1 MGSMLPIGMSVAKPA
16 TPHPTKPN
24 ILCILVDDLGYGDL
38 SCQGFAKDIHTPNID
53 RLLNQGVRFTNFYAN
68 SNVSSPSRAALL
80 TGRYPDLAGVP
91 GVIRTRNKPV
101 EPSPDMSIADFIRNH
116 ADESWG
122 NLSSE
127 AILLPQ
133 VLKNAGYHTAIVGK
147 WHLGLQSPDT
157 PTERGFDYFHGF
169 LGDMMDDYYTHLRH
183 NRNYMRENTTVVHP
197 QGHASEVF
205 SDWAIDYLN
214 TRRKE
219 NVPFF
224 LYLAYNAPH
233 APLQPPAE
241 WLEKAKKREPN
252 STGKRAALVALIE
265 HLDEQ
270 VGRVIHALE
279 TNRQLEN
286 TLIIFVSDNGGDRG
300 SNANNGPLNGWKGQM
315 LEGGI
320 RVAAGIYW
328 KGKIKPATAEN
339 FAMLMDIFPTVCQ
352 LTGTEITHKID
363 GISIL
368 PALLGEKQTTDD
380 RTVFWVRREGGDFGG
395 RAAYAARYKDCKV
408 LQNRPYEPLQYFD
421 LKNDPNEQ
429 TPLSIETSERYRK
442 LFYELMD
449 HVREAGQ
456 VPWQ

>member
-1 MGSMLPIGMSVAKPA
+1 
-16 TPHPTKPN
+16 
-24 ILCILVDDLGYGDL
+24 
-38 SCQGFAKDIHTPNID
+38 
-53 RLLNQGVRFTNFYAN
+53 
-68 SNVSSPSRAALL
+68 
-80 TGRYPDLAGVP
+80 
-91 GVIRTRNKPV
+91 TRNKPA
-101 EPSPDMSIADFIRNH
+101 EASPNMSIPDFVRNH

-133 VLKNAGYHTAIVGK
+133 VLKSAGYHTAIVGK

-214 TRRKE
+214 RRRNE

-233 APLQPPAE
+233 APLQPPME
-241 WLEKAKKREPN
+241 WLEKVKKREPN
-252 STGKRAALVALIE
+252 ITKKRAALIALIE

-279 TNRQLEN
+279 TNSQLEN

-300 SNANNGPLNGWKGQM
+300 SDANNGLLNGWKGQM

-320 RVAAGIYW
+320 RVAAGFYW
-328 KGKIKPATAEN
+328 KGKIKPAVTEN
-339 FAMLMDIFPTVCQ
+339 FAMLMDIFPALCQ
-352 LTGTEITHKID
+352 LTGMEIKHKID
-363 GISIL
+363 GVSIL
-368 PALLGEKQTTDD
+368 PTLLGEKQTTDD
-380 RTVFWVRREGGDFGG
+380 RTVFWVRREGWDFGG
-395 RAAYAARYKDCKV
+395 RAAYAARYKEYKV
-408 LQNRPYEPLQYFD
+408 LQNIPYEPLQYFD
-421 LKNDPNEQ
+421 LKSDPKEQ
-429 TPLSIETSERYRK
+429 TSLSIETSEQYRK

-449 HVREAGQ
+449 HVQEAGQ
-456 VPWQ
+456 IPWQ